1 EQAQRIF
8 SHGWPRRAT
17 PYRIV
22 QFINEHDSKLTMSS
36 NILYRAKARRQDS
49 ANEAVVV
56 HCSDHRFQKGFREF
70 LSEGLA
76 LSSYAPLT
84 IPGGGHFSSIEH
96 LQPKL
101 AKVGM
106 QSLKFL
112 IEKTGAR
119 RVILIGHEDCLFFK
133 DHVQFE
139 FAETN
144 LNNKQIA
151 SLKRASRLIAERF
164 PRNPVETYFVSA
176 EATGSLTFLTIGV

>member
-1 EQAQRIF
+1 
-8 SHGWPRRAT
+8 
-17 PYRIV
+17 
-22 QFINEHDSKLTMSS
+22 MSS
-36 NILYRAKARRQDS
+36 NILYRAKSTRRDC

-56 HCSDHRFQKGFREF
+56 HCSDHRFQDGFREF
-70 LSEGLA
+70 ISEGLG
-76 LSSYAPLT
+76 LSAYAPLT

-133 DHVQFE
+133 SHVQFE
-139 FAETN
+139 FTETN
-144 LNNKQIA
+144 LTDKQIA
-151 SLKRASRLIAERF
+151 SLRRGAHLIAERF
-164 PRNPVETYFVSA
+164 PRNPVESYFVSA
-176 EATGSLTFLTIGV
+176 DSAGSLTFMRITNTAGS